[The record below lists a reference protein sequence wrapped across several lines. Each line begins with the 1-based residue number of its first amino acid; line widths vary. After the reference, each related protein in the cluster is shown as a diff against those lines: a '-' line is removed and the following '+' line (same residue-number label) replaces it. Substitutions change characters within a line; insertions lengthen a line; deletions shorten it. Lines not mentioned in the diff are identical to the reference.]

1 MAPAHLRMVAMPFQ
15 ARGVADLAD
24 DRTMAGG
31 RSASNRGIAAWK
43 SSKSMINKMHHLART
58 IGT

>member
-1 MAPAHLRMVAMPFQ
+1 MVVMPFQ

-43 SSKSMINKMHHLART
+43 SSKSVINKMHHLART